1 MASCGRLLTGLLTVM
16 TPARRL
22 TTCPTLLALFLA
34 AAPAQDRPKI
44 GLASIVVFG
53 TVQQGDDVK
62 LVDRGGGFYVDKRHV
77 VTSLFAC
84 CGKTKDGKTMCPVII
99 APQKPAPR
107 KTV

>member
-62 LVDRGGGFYVDKRHV
+62 LVDRGGGFYVDNLPRI
-77 VTSLFAC
+77 TNPFAP
-84 CGKTKDGKTMCPVII
+84 CGETTDAATMSPPRIS
-99 APQKPAPR
+99 PAQ
-107 KTV
+107 